1 MGVKHLAASAAV
13 AASFVAT
20 PSIAQDFRAP
30 MTTFYMAIPLD
41 AKSVRE
47 QTPAF
52 GLQIQ
57 GRQDYQT
64 FRLDTKMLD
73 MYSRSTFFPA
83 VIAGIEAKWIIA
95 GAVAATAAVAA
106 TRKDKATSQSMQQS
120 QQAQLEACPETC
132 APK

>member
-1 MGVKHLAASAAV
+1 MVKHLAAIAAL
-13 AASFVAT
+13 AASFAAT

-30 MTTFYMAIPLD
+30 MTTFYVEVPLD

-57 GRQDYQT
+57 GRQEYQA

-73 MYSRSTFFPA
+73 AYSRSNFLPA
-83 VIAGIEAKWIIA
+83 VIAGIEAKWIVA
-95 GAVAATAAVAA
+95 GAVAATAAIAA
-106 TRKDKATSQSMQQS
+106 TRKDKSTSQSMQQ
-120 QQAQLEACPETC
+120 QQQQQLEACPEVC